1 LNFEGVIMRW
11 PYRLPEPFVLIDG
24 GKVSTLAEAR
34 DLMLA
39 LPELHQSKAHWRY
52 AGELLKVAAQ
62 HGEKYAVMD
71 ARAQFARAL
80 MAEGLILPEVAKPQP
95 AIRAIRARAMRARS
109 RLKASA

>member
-1 LNFEGVIMRW
+1 MRW
-11 PYRLPEPFVLIDG
+11 PYRLPEPFTLIDG
-24 GKVSTLAEAR
+24 RKVSTLAEAR
-34 DLMLA
+34 DLILA

-52 AGELLKVAAQ
+52 AGELLRVAAQ

-80 MAEGLILPEVAKPQP
+80 TVDGLISPEVAKPQA
-95 AIRAIRARAMRARS
+95 AIRAIRARALRARS